1 MPKNKGIDMQV
12 SIGQSQILKLVIVLF
27 VSSFLVAL
35 GGCEG
40 SDGSTGAAGASGAAG
55 PPGPEGPPGT
65 GLDPVAA
72 AKAEACATC
81 HGGVGEEEHQAVYDK
96 YVDGSALALTL
107 NSVASVADGAGTF
120 TVTLDFSITKNGL
133 PFVDAAG
140 LPSMDQ
146 KRFYAVQYDS
156 VSRQY
161 LNGNTR
167 LRETNIVPGAAAG
180 DYVLTQTGVPFTP
193 EAPTPPFDGAQVYGY
208 IAQGALLEHGGE
220 AGAEL
225 PSGTH
230 VHLYDDVSNAALV
243 FGTAA
248 ATDPNAYASA
258 ANVAGCEN
266 CHGVPYMKHG
276 YRNPIVAGLPDFAS
290 CKSCHYD
297 DRNGGHED
305 WQYMVDDPA
314 NWATFGL
321 TTAEVETKYAYKAKL
336 MNDVHMA
343 HAMEFPYPRSMAN
356 CATCHEGKL
365 GQVLANTNF
374 TGTTC
379 KSCHPVEGLNAWPAD
394 AGTVLEGAYAQ
405 DERAPP
411 LQYLWTRLN
420 VDGFHDPTM
429 NCQACHGAGV
439 APAFNELHSGYDV
452 RIANDAGVKYRDLY
466 IASIDDV
473 SVDLA
478 SNLMTISYSADE
490 SAITNAIAS
499 SLDVHV
505 YVSFF
510 GWDSKHFIVPS
521 HTRDDSDACNGGS
534 RDCRFEVST
543 RSYSGDP
550 ANSAYNPLF
559 PSLTEVAPGSWELT
573 VDMAA
578 WVNGDG
584 GFIPDLI
591 ADGTVKKAQIT
602 LASRLNVDIGRTYRD
617 STTTEVAANLNA
629 VTRTVDLGADV
640 FVDNYFKGT
649 NATVDETKCEK
660 CHDQLAVTWHTGRG
674 RGGDIMACKNC
685 HNPTYAGSHVEMASR
700 SVENYVH
707 AIHSFQD
714 FDIDDTF
721 HDDAEPEDPAHGEDF
736 DPVFAKRYDQ
746 HINHVFPN
754 FTIRNCEACHK
765 PGTYNVPD
773 QTKSMPGLLSAA
785 QTVDN
790 WYEMVDPD
798 PAANDN
804 IPGTIAVLKDE
815 RNIGSVPEYVV
826 GPASRACGGCHR
838 ARMINR
844 DLAGDLAAFNAH
856 TEAGGT
862 LVENDS
868 LNNPPDDPDDE
879 ILFEIIDKIMSL
891 FE

>member
-1 MPKNKGIDMQV
+1 MANN
-12 SIGQSQILKLVIVLF
+12 IGLWGRLAALLVI
-27 VSSFLVAL
+27 SFFFAA
-35 GGCEG
+35 CDG
-40 SDGSTGAAGASGAAG
+40 SDGAAGPAGATGAGGPAG
-55 PPGPEGPPGT
+55 PPGPPAPPPPAIT
-65 GLDPVAA
+65 AA
-72 AKAEACATC
+72 IDEAKAEACATC
-81 HGGVGEEEHQAVYDK
+81 HGGVGTEEHQSVYDK
-96 YVDGSALALTL
+96 YVDESTLAMTF
-107 NSVASVADGAGTF
+107 NSVTSVPGAIAGEF
-120 TVTLDFSITKNGL
+120 DVTLTFSITKNGL

-156 VSRQY
+156 ATRQY

-167 LRETNIVPGAAAG
+167 LRETNVVPGALAG
-180 DYVLTQTGVPFTP
+180 DYILTQTGVPFAP
-193 EAPTPPFDGAQVYGY
+193 EAPLPPFDGAQVFGY
-208 IAQGALLEHGGE
+208 IAQGALLEHAGGS
-220 AGAEL
+220 GAEL
-225 PSGTH
+225 PAGSH
-230 VHLYDDVSNAALV
+230 VHLYDDVSNTAMA

-248 ATDPNAYASA
+248 VTDPNAYVSA

-297 DRNGGHED
+297 DRTGGHED

-314 NWATFGL
+314 NWATAGL
-321 TTAEVETKYAYKAKL
+321 PTAQVETKYAYNAKL

-343 HAMEFPYPRSMAN
+343 HAMEFPFPRSMAN
-356 CATCHEGKL
+356 CSTCHEGKL
-365 GQVLANTNF
+365 NQILANTNF
-374 TGTTC
+374 TGDTC

-411 LQYLWTRLN
+411 LLYLWTKAG
-420 VDGFHDPTM
+420 VDGFHDPTL

-439 APAFNELHSGYDV
+439 APAFNELHTGYDV
-452 RIANDAGVKYRDLY
+452 RIDNAAGASYRDLFT
-466 IASIDDV
+466 ASIDDV
-473 SVDLA
+473 SVAGDVL
-478 SNLMTISYSADE
+478 TIAYSADE
-490 SAITNAIAS
+490 SAIANAVAG

-505 YVSFF
+505 YVSFY

-521 HTRDDSDACNGGS
+521 HTRDGSGACNGGT
-534 RDCRFEVST
+534 RDCRLEVST
-543 RSYSGDP
+543 LSYSDDP

-578 WVNGDG
+578 WVG
-584 GFIPDLI
+584 GQPGLIPDLI
-591 ADGTVKKAQIT
+591 ADGTIKNAQIT

-617 STTTEVAANLNA
+617 STTTEIMANLDA
-629 VTRTVDLGADV
+629 VTQTFDLGAAA
-640 FVDNYFKGT
+640 FVANYFKGT

-714 FDIDDTF
+714 FDIDELF
-721 HDDAEPEDPAHGEDF
+721 HDDADPDDPAHGEDF
-736 DPVFAKRYDQ
+736 DPVVAKRYDQ
-746 HINHVFPN
+746 HINHTFPN

-773 QTKSMPGLLSAA
+773 QTESMPGLLSTA
-785 QTVDN
+785 QTVLN

-815 RNIGSVPEYVV
+815 RNIGTVPEYVV

-838 ARMINR
+838 ADLINA
-844 DLAGDLAAFNAH
+844 DDAGGLASFNAH

-862 LVENDS
+862 LVEND
-868 LNNPPDDPDDE
+868 DE
-879 ILFEIIDKIMSL
+879 DLVLFGIIDKIMSL